1 MDFDTFM
8 FSEQDMMKAVVFTSK
23 GLMYLSLFIILVNI
37 LFYKNID
44 GPVQPTNC
52 TEGKCKNACMY
63 KSKFCY
69 WHDPIR
75 RMVYPLGSEMTPRR
89 SQRIAA
95 QKGGFYTLNID

>member
-1 MDFDTFM
+1 MEMNAFT
-8 FSEQDMMKAVVFTSK
+8 FSEQDIMNAVVFASK

-37 LFYKNID
+37 LFYEKLVE
-44 GPVQPTNC
+44 PVQHTIC
-52 TEGKCKNACMY
+52 TEGKCKNKCMY

-75 RMVYPLGSEMTPRR
+75 KFVYPLGSEMTPRR

-95 QKGGFYTLNID
+95 QQGMYYTSILE